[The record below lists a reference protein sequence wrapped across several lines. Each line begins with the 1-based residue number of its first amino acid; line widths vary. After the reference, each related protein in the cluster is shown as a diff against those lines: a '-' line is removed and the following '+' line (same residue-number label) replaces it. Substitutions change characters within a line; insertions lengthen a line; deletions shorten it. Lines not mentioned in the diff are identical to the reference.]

1 MDINIELMASELRPE
16 YAGPTSVRLQS
27 GNGFDVTLV
36 GTQEEIFDALSLIAD
51 QLEQA
56 ATVSYRDPG
65 PSYTSEVTWTQW
77 DALKAE
83 LGTF

>member
-36 GTQEEIFDALSLIAD
+36 GTQEEIFDAWEPDRLTSWSRLRP
-51 QLEQA
+51 
-56 ATVSYRDPG
+56 VSYR
-65 PSYTSEVTWTQW
+65 
-77 DALKAE
+77 
-83 LGTF
+83 